1 MGCLNMGGGGYGGVM
16 GSPNM
21 GGLWDALICG
31 GGVVGYLNVGGLWGA
46 LIWGG
51 WIWGGYGV
59 P

>member
-1 MGCLNMGGGGYGGVM
+1 MGGVVGC
-16 GSPNM
+16 PNM
-21 GGLWDALICG
+21 GGVMDMGGLWGALICG

-51 WIWGGYGV
+51 LWIWGGCGV